1 MSGRK
6 TATRPLGSYPLKDT
20 EFSGVQINA
29 SHVRAV
35 LVLST
40 ALRKLGFCP
49 ARVAALDWY
58 GPTETVCTDSISV
71 SSESRVGDHG
81 RSRWGVEGSGQR
93 SQVVTWQEVPPS
105 RRLRARRRY
114 KEI

>member
-6 TATRPLGSYPLKDT
+6 TATHFLYPLKDT

-29 SHVRAV
+29 SHVCAV

-40 ALRKLGFCP
+40 ALRKLGFCL

-58 GPTETVCTDSISV
+58 GPTVYRDCV
-71 SSESRVGDHG
+71 Y
-81 RSRWGVEGSGQR
+81 GQH
-93 SQVVTWQEVPPS
+93 
-105 RRLRARRRY
+105 RRQ
-114 KEI
+114 